1 MVSTLIRNSAASM
14 LAIEMESLDMDADA
28 GSDQLEAA
36 GTSAVG
42 REDVNSRLLCR
53 IEHLNSYAA
62 DV

>member
-1 MVSTLIRNSAASM
+1 M